1 MDIQTQIPN
10 KRDLCLLSI
19 ALLGIILGIVYAEH
33 RAETARL
40 EAEHEAVMRLPDTLQ
55 VVTLSGATTYF
66 TIQGEEMGY
75 QYDLLK
81 LYAEERRLP
90 YRLTV
95 LPNLD
100 SIHARLERGEAHL
113 SITPEAITRSGQER
127 WRYAGPLSEHALV
140 LVQKRQRHEHDSA
153 YVHNVTEL
161 IGKPLYVLSGS
172 SHEQRLQNLG
182 EQLGAKLDVRLLP
195 GDTINSEDLIAY
207 VATDSIKYTIVD
219 AELARLAQ
227 KYYPNTD
234 ISLEVGFP
242 QRISW
247 LTTSRYEGLAE
258 DLDRWGKSL
267 PQQVGAKH
275 IYKKY
280 FESFRVPI
288 QELEIPKQSKSR
300 LHIPIPRGAISPY
313 DDLFKAQTSAL
324 PWSWQLLAAIAY
336 QESRFNASVVGWS
349 GARGL
354 MGVMP
359 STGRSYGASKEA
371 LLNPKESIRVA
382 LRCLADTERAFRS
395 ISSLEERL
403 LFTLAGYNAGVGH
416 VQDAQRLASK
426 YGYNPNQWSDHVER
440 FVLLKGEAKYYTDAV
455 CKHGYLRGRE
465 TVRYTQEVSA
475 RYHAYRQAQH
485 K

>member
-1 MDIQTQIPN
+1 MLS
-10 KRDLCLLSI
+10 LCLVLISMG
-19 ALLGIILGIVYAEH
+19 LVYSYWAGVQAH
-33 RAETARL
+33 RRAEL
-40 EAEHEAVMRLPDTLQ
+40 AERMALPDTLQ

-81 LYAEERRLP
+81 LYAEERGIP
-90 YRLTV
+90 YRITV

-113 SITPEAITRSGQER
+113 SITPEAITRRGQER
-127 WRYAGPLSEHALV
+127 WLYTGPISEHALV
-140 LVQKRQRHEHDSA
+140 LVQKKEQAGRDSS

-172 SHEQRLQNLG
+172 SHEQRLNNLG
-182 EQLGAKLDVRLLP
+182 EQIGAKLDVRLLP
-195 GDTINSEDLIAY
+195 GDTINSEDLIAF

-234 ISLEVGFP
+234 IALEVGFP

-247 LTTSRYEGLAE
+247 ITTARYEGLAQ
-258 DLDRWGKSL
+258 DLDKWGASL
-267 PQQVGAKH
+267 SNQTGAKN

-280 FESFRVPI
+280 FENFRVPI
-288 QELEIPKQSKSR
+288 EELEIPKVKHSKV
-300 LHIPIPRGAISPY
+300 HIPTPKGAISPY
-313 DDLFKAQTSAL
+313 DDLFKAQASAL
-324 PWSWQLLAAIAY
+324 PWSWHLLAAIAY
-336 QESRFNASVVGWS
+336 QESRFDASVVGWS

-354 MGVMP
+354 MGIMP
-359 STGRSYGASKEA
+359 STGRIYGASKEA
-371 LLNPKESIRVA
+371 LLNPNESIRVSV
-382 LRCLADTERAFRS
+382 RCLMDTEKSFRD
-395 ISSLEERL
+395 IANLEERL
-403 LFTLAGYNAGVGH
+403 KFTLGGYNAGVGH

-426 YGYNPNQWSDHVER
+426 YGYDAKVWTNNVER
-440 FVLLKGEAKYYTDAV
+440 FILLKREAKYYTDPV
-455 CKHGYLRGRE
+455 CRSGYLRGTE
-465 TVRYTQEVSA
+465 TVRYADEVA
-475 RYHAYRQAQH
+475 QRYQAYKGHHQ